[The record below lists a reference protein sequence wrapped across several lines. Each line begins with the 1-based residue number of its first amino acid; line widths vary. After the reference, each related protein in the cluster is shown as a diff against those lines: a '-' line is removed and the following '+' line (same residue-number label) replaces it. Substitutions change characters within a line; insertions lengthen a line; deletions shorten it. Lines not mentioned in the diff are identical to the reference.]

1 MWTTHQVQHAVRAA
15 LDRQVQEAHQLWRI
29 AIDVNNVVGKFHR
42 MAGGKTNAVDAVNR
56 RHQTQQF
63 SKAAGGTVVV
73 FPAPGVHVL
82 PQQVHFANALRGKL
96 RDFKQDIVCRAAH
109 FFTAGVR
116 HHAVSTVFVAAF
128 HDGDEGG
135 RAISARLWQTVK
147 FLDLRE
153 AHVNHRATAAANL
166 INHLWQAVQGL
177 RAKNDI
183 HIGGSLADQLTFLRC
198 DAATHANDQVRIF
211 PFEKLPAA

>member
-1 MWTTHQVQHAVRAA
+1 MTGRDSHQQQYQHLEKTEFESDLFTT
-15 LDRQVQEAHQLWRI
+15 
-29 AIDVNNVVGKFHR
+29 
-42 MAGGKTNAVDAVNR
+42 
-56 RHQTQQF
+56 
-63 SKAAGGTVVV
+63 
-73 FPAPGVHVL
+73 
-82 PQQVHFANALRGKL
+82 
-96 RDFKQDIVCRAAH
+96 
-109 FFTAGVR
+109 GVR
-116 HHAVSTVFVAAF
+116 HHAVRAVFVAAF

-211 PFEKLPAA
+211 RLRSFQRPNT